1 MPQMAPRRVLRRVQT
16 PASQA
21 WSALR
26 CIYVEGSGCYGR
38 NGHEDVAGDA
48 VLAARAVGRPVR
60 VQRSRA
66 DEHGWDPKGPPT
78 LIDLKAGL
86 DADGKV
92 SAWSS
97 QFLVPEGEAGNV
109 PLVAAS
115 VADLPHE
122 TTCSPG
128 NVIQTVSRVL
138 MEEVKF
144 ARSAVTSLDWS
155 SYPILTFPD
164 VPQVRSELIDRP
176 SEKPWGAGEPSA
188 AIVPAAISNA
198 IFDAA
203 GVRMRSVPFTSTKVK
218 AALEGV

>member
-1 MPQMAPRRVLRRVQT
+1 M
-16 PASQA
+16 
-21 WSALR
+21 
-26 CIYVEGSGCYGR
+26 
-38 NGHEDVAGDA
+38 
-48 VLAARAVGRPVR
+48 
-60 VQRSRA
+60 
-66 DEHGWDPKGPPT
+66 
-78 LIDLKAGL
+78 
-86 DADGKV
+86 
-92 SAWSS
+92 
-97 QFLVPEGEAGNV
+97 PEGEAGNV

-115 VADLPHE
+115 LADLPHE

-176 SEKPWGAGEPSA
+176 SEEPWGAGEPSA

-218 AALEGV
+218 AALEGA